1 MSSSPRLSGD
11 FCGLAL
17 CRESEIW
24 RAKRFDI
31 TLAQAVE
38 RQPSQSEFFSERSED
53 RFPSYLIR
61 FQRRD
66 AVKAFP
72 CLLVI
77 F

>member
-17 CRESEIW
+17 CRESEIS
-24 RAKRFDI
+24 RAKRFHI
-31 TLAQAVE
+31 TFAQAVE
-38 RQPSQSEFFSERSED
+38 RQPGQTEFFSERFED
-53 RFPSYLIR
+53 RFPLYLIR
-61 FQRRD
+61 FVGRD

-77 F
+77 P